1 MIKKI
6 KTISILILI
15 FSLFNGC
22 SYYGERL
29 IVDIERG
36 VFKAFGK

>member
-6 KTISILILI
+6 KTISNLILI
-15 FSLFNGC
+15 SYLFVGC